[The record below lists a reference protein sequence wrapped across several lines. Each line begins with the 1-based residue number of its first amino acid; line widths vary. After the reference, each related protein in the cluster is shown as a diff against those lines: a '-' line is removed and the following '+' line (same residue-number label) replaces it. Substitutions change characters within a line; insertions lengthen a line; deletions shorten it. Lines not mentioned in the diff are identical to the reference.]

1 MKSVSL
7 TAFPRTALRRN
18 AIKKI
23 RRDGR
28 VPAVIYGSRTQPQNL
43 EVKLKDIV
51 NLIHHSATENLL
63 IDLKIEGGAN
73 SSSLALVQQVQHDPL
88 TAKVLHVDFHEVAE
102 TEHVIIMVPVETL
115 GEAVGVKVGGG
126 VLEHVLFKVRV
137 RALPKDLPEVIT
149 VDVTNLTVGQT
160 LHVKDLPVPEGVEVL
175 GDRMLPVISVAAP
188 RVETVE
194 TTVPAAGAAVQPEM
208 IKEKK
213 EEPAA
218 EKAGKKK

>member
-28 VPAVIYGSRTQPQNL
+28 VPAVIYGSRTKPQNL

-63 IDLKIEGGAN
+63 IDLKIEGDASG
-73 SSSLALVQQVQHDPL
+73 SSLALVQQVQHDPL

-126 VLEHVLFKVRV
+126 VLEHVLFKIRV

>member
-7 TAFPRTALRRN
+7 TAFPRTVLRRN
-18 AIKKI
+18 ALKKL

-28 VPAVIYGSRTQPQNL
+28 VPAVIYGSRTQPQSL
-43 EVKLKDIV
+43 EVKLKDIA
-51 NLIHHSATENLL
+51 NLIHHSASENLL
-63 IDLKIEGGAN
+63 IDLKIEGSDNGN
-73 SSSLALVQQVQHDPL
+73 RLALVQQVQHDPL

-102 TEHVIIMVPVETL
+102 TEHVTIMVPVETL

-160 LHVKDLPVPEGVEVL
+160 LHVEDLPVPEGVEVL

-188 RVETVE
+188 RVEAVE
-194 TTVPAAGAAVQPEM
+194 TVIPAGAAAQPEM

-218 EKAGKKK
+218 EKPGKKK